1 MLLACALLAGCA
13 DEPASATPEY
23 SDFEVRQTLP
33 TPLQAADLG
42 LDWDVMDAAATS
54 LRWRVVEAG
63 GTVQAAAC
71 TGSGSGSGSPTVV
84 YLDGLGSP
92 AAVFWAHIAVQQA
105 ASTRTC
111 VFDRPGVGLSPARS
125 DATVTTDP
133 RRHVEEMT
141 ALLAA
146 IGEPGP
152 YVLVGWSYGGFVARV
167 AAALT
172 SQVAGLVLVDH
183 LSPMTAGSDVLEDGA
198 DPGVLHE
205 ADQPIDVRA
214 IAQEVGSGPSLGDM
228 PVVVLARG
236 ERHPGEPAADWASW
250 RRQQEQAASISTN
263 AVHVAV
269 TGSDHAI
276 PVRNPAVIV
285 AATRAVTDSVRAGNS
300 PLGPCLRGLSELSLS
315 CS

>member
-71 TGSGSGSGSPTVV
+71 TGSGSGSPTVV

-141 ALLAA
+141 A
-146 IGEPGP
+146 
-152 YVLVGWSYGGFVARV
+152 
-167 AAALT
+167 
-172 SQVAGLVLVDH
+172 
-183 LSPMTAGSDVLEDGA
+183 GSDVLEDGA

-205 ADQPIDVRA
+205 ADQPIDVRP
-214 IAQEVGSGPSLGDM
+214 IAQEVGSGPSLGDT

-263 AVHVAV
+263 AVHVVV

>member
-1 MLLACALLAGCA
+1 MLLACALLVACA
-13 DEPASATPEY
+13 DEPTSAAPEY
-23 SDFEVRQTLP
+23 TDFEVQQTLP
-33 TPLQAADLG
+33 TPLEAADLG
-42 LDWDVMDAAATS
+42 LDWDAMHAAATS

-71 TGSGSGSGSPTVV
+71 AGSGSPTVV

-92 AAVFWAHIAVQQA
+92 AAVFWAHIAVQQS

-111 VFDRPGVGLSPARS
+111 VFDRPGVGLSPARG

-133 RRHVEEMT
+133 GRHVEEMT

-146 IGEPGP
+146 LGEPGP
-152 YVLVGWSYGGFVARV
+152 YVLVGWSYGGFVARI

-172 SQVAGLVLVDH
+172 TQVAGLVLVDH
-183 LSPMTAGSDVLEDGA
+183 LSPMTAGSDVLEEGA
-198 DPGVLHE
+198 DPGILHE
-205 ADQPIDVRA
+205 ADQLIDLRHV
-214 IAQEVGSGPSLGDM
+214 AQDVGSGPSLGDT
-228 PVVVLARG
+228 PVVVLVRG
-236 ERHPGEPAADWASW
+236 ERHPGEPAADWATW
-250 RRQQEQAASISTN
+250 RHQQAQAASISTN
-263 AVHVAV
+263 AVHVVV

-276 PVRNPAVIV
+276 PVRNPAVIL

-300 PLGPCLRGLSELSLS
+300 PLGPCFHGLSELSLS